1 MGRTIFSLRFF
12 LYLLYGLGLT
22 AVLLYVRF
30 PTEKF
35 RQFCEKRI
43 ERYLPGITCEINKVV
58 YRFPLSAVLAQV
70 KLTAREEED
79 QAGLG
84 IKELVVTARPKTLF
98 NGYLLDADILG
109 GTLIAELD
117 LDGQDNTFQ
126 LNNIALQNL
135 DLGAVAGSLGDIER
149 EMSGVLEYAGSYQAD
164 SNHPLH
170 GSGKGLVKVG
180 KGSMTLLQPVLGLSA
195 IDFESVAMNVT
206 QENGVVGL
214 SEGKMNGQ
222 DIVADFTGELRVVAP
237 LGNSILLLSGQMEP
251 QDDFLRS
258 NPREQQVVQRLL
270 NRYKMTA
277 LPFKVGGTVKR
288 PLFRFSK

>member
-84 IKELVVTARPKTLF
+84 IQELVVTARPKTLF